1 MSRAA
6 TKRAH
11 FDEAEDDDEKMVDEV
26 QDGEEEEGE
35 EEEGEEEEGEEEEEE
50 EEANGE
56 EEGSTTEDDS
66 DEEEDEEEE
75 ESALLSF
82 VQQQAAVPR
91 IEDATSRLAV
101 VNCDWEQ
108 VRAVDLLAVLRSFV
122 PSGGSIH
129 SVRVYLSDFG
139 AEQQREEEAHGPSG
153 IYQNGGDGDGEEEE
167 AEEEE
172 GVVQG
177 GKVDNE
183 KLRKY
188 ELERYKHYYAVVS
201 CDTVRTAEV
210 LYNECDGAELEAS
223 SMVLD
228 LRFIPEEMTFER
240 ALRDEAREVPPKYK
254 LPSFAA
260 SALQNSTVTPS
271 WDQDDT
277 QRKQAMQKN
286 FKKTEMREV
295 GYSAYL

>member
-1 MSRAA
+1 
-6 TKRAH
+6 
-11 FDEAEDDDEKMVDEV
+11 
-26 QDGEEEEGE
+26 
-35 EEEGEEEEGEEEEEE
+35 
-50 EEANGE
+50 
-56 EEGSTTEDDS
+56 
-66 DEEEDEEEE
+66 
-75 ESALLSF
+75 
-82 VQQQAAVPR
+82 
-91 IEDATSRLAV
+91 
-101 VNCDWEQ
+101 
-108 VRAVDLLAVLRSFV
+108 
-122 PSGGSIH
+122 
-129 SVRVYLSDFG
+129 VRVYLSDFG

-153 IYQNGGDGDGEEEE
+153 IYQNGGDGDGDEEEV
-167 AEEEE
+167 EEEE